1 MRNFVALQPFQVTK
15 VIKSLKVVN
24 SLYHADDPSELN
36 LSLTELEGLRKMQSD
51 GEVEEKVGATFYN
64 IC

>member
-1 MRNFVALQPFQVTK
+1 M
-15 VIKSLKVVN
+15 IKSLKVVN